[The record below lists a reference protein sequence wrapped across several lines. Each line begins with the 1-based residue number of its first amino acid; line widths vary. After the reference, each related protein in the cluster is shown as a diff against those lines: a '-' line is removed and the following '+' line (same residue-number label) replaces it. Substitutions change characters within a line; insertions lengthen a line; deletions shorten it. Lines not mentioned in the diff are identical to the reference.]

1 MKKSTR
7 FIVGAVV
14 FILAFSVIAFNFQ
27 NHSLPLNAATLYE
40 KLVQTTNDFKILS
53 VINHL
58 LLILIILGGFFLKK
72 ERKILYVLFST
83 YICICAAICALKHGI
98 YFNCLYFPVMAGLIM
113 SAARTGKIRF
123 DFNRLPLQDKIIGG
137 IALLGS
143 FWYLALVESPVG
155 VNALIYSPLG
165 VVNCPTTLA
174 LCGFL
179 ILNSEHGYR
188 SRTLELFVIFGALFF
203 GGLGLLT
210 MNVYYDS
217 ILISAAL
224 YMTGRLWKESY
235 VIKERPS
242 PLEAALCQRVNLGEL
257 TQKGGAT

>member
-1 MKKSTR
+1 MKESTR

-14 FILAFSVIAFNFQ
+14 FILAFSFVAFNFQ
-27 NHSLPLNAATLYE
+27 NDSLPLNAATLYE
-40 KLVQTTNDFKILS
+40 NLVQTTNDFKILS
-53 VINHL
+53 AINHL

-72 ERKILYVLFST
+72 ERKILYVSFMT
-83 YICICAAICALKHGI
+83 YLCICAAICALKHGI
-98 YFNCLYFPVMAGLIM
+98 YLNCLYFPVMAGLIV

-174 LCGFL
+174 ICGFL

-188 SRTLELFVIFGALFF
+188 SRALELFVICGALFF

-235 VIKERPS
+235 VIKE
-242 PLEAALCQRVNLGEL
+242 
-257 TQKGGAT
+257 GGAI